1 MIGALMYKGHHDLIY
16 PLRNFLSP
24 ATTASLTSKP
34 LSQGFPNF
42 VTAYHFHF
50 SNNFGV
56 PRQSGVAADSRK
68 FSLGQPFKNQYYNTT
83 IKAI

>member
-1 MIGALMYKGHHDLIY
+1 MYKGHHDLIY
-16 PLRNFLSP
+16 LLCNFLSP
-24 ATTASLTSKP
+24 ATTASLISKP
-34 LSQGFPNF
+34 LRQGFPNF

-68 FSLGQPFKNQYYNTT
+68 GVRGLSLGQPFKNQYYNMT